1 MKKAVIEGKKHI
13 VKNGVSE
20 VPPEA
25 DLLKEK
31 MDIEISVDGSWG
43 SRSWASK
50 QWIVDV
56 YFEDTGKVLDF
67 ILRIS
72 YCKACKNL
80 KNKGKSEQ

>member
-1 MKKAVIEGKKHI
+1 MKKAVIEAKKHI

-31 MDIEISVDGSWG
+31 MDIGISVDGSWG

-50 QWIVDV
+50 Q
-56 YFEDTGKVLDF
+56 
-67 ILRIS
+67 
-72 YCKACKNL
+72 
-80 KNKGKSEQ
+80 